1 MRSLS
6 AVTAFFVGGG
16 LRTHALA
23 LAVPGSL
30 AAV

>member
-6 AVTAFFVGGG
+6 AVTAFFGGG